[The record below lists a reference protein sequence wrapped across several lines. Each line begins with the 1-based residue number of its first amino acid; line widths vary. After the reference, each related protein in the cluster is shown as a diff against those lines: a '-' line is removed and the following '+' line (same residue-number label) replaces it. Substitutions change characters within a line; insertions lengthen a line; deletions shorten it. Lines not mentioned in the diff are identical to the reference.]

1 MAENNNN
8 GGKNTNIITKIN
20 DTISKVLGD
29 FPPVVQTIA
38 KIVVFGGLI
47 LLIAKAIGYIFPV
60 IVNVLFNLLVKIV
73 GFCILAAFLYGC
85 WYEVKLQMTRDEN
98 SFLLNERL
106 KYQKKEYEERERRRQ
121 ERQQTLKYYNT
132 QAVQLRLGSFFLFS
146 YCRFLRIAYHE
157 ICRKEFLVN
166 NPA

>member
-121 ERQQTLKYYNT
+121 ERDNKRQNT
-132 QAVQLRLGSFFLFS
+132 TTHKLSSFGWAAFFVFLLQVLAN
-146 YCRFLRIAYHE
+146 CI
-157 ICRKEFLVN
+157 
-166 NPA
+166 P

>member
-85 WYEVKLQMTRDEN
+85 WYEEKLQMTRDEN

-121 ERQQTLKYYNT
+121 ERDN
-132 QAVQLRLGSFFLFS
+132 R
-146 YCRFLRIAYHE
+146 R
-157 ICRKEFLVN
+157 
-166 NPA
+166 

>member
-85 WYEVKLQMTRDEN
+85 WYKVKLQMTRDEN

-121 ERQQTLKYYNT
+121 ER
-132 QAVQLRLGSFFLFS
+132 
-146 YCRFLRIAYHE
+146 
-157 ICRKEFLVN
+157 N
-166 NPA
+166 NRR

>member
-60 IVNVLFNLLVKIV
+60 IKPSRENPR
-73 GFCILAAFLYGC
+73 
-85 WYEVKLQMTRDEN
+85 LQSWD
-98 SFLLNERL
+98 
-106 KYQKKEYEERERRRQ
+106 ERRQ
-121 ERQQTLKYYNT
+121 VK
-132 QAVQLRLGSFFLFS
+132 
-146 YCRFLRIAYHE
+146 
-157 ICRKEFLVN
+157 
-166 NPA
+166 

>member
-47 LLIAKAIGYIFPV
+47 
-60 IVNVLFNLLVKIV
+60 
-73 GFCILAAFLYGC
+73 FLYGC

-106 KYQKKEYEERERRRQ
+106 KYQKKEYEEREHRRQ
-121 ERQQTLKYYNT
+121 ERDN
-132 QAVQLRLGSFFLFS
+132 R
-146 YCRFLRIAYHE
+146 R
-157 ICRKEFLVN
+157 
-166 NPA
+166 

>member
-38 KIVVFGGLI
+38 KIVVFGGLV

-121 ERQQTLKYYNT
+121 ERNNRQYNMIT
-132 QAVQLRLGSFFLFS
+132 HKLSSFGWAAFFVFLLQVLAN
-146 YCRFLRIAYHE
+146 CI
-157 ICRKEFLVN
+157 
-166 NPA
+166 P

>member
-38 KIVVFGGLI
+38 
-47 LLIAKAIGYIFPV
+47 
-60 IVNVLFNLLVKIV
+60 KIV

-121 ERQQTLKYYNT
+121 ER
-132 QAVQLRLGSFFLFS
+132 
-146 YCRFLRIAYHE
+146 
-157 ICRKEFLVN
+157 N
-166 NPA
+166 NRR

>member
-8 GGKNTNIITKIN
+8 NGKKNNIITKIN
-20 DTISKVLGD
+20 DTISNVLHD

-38 KIVVFGGLI
+38 KVVIFGGLI

-106 KYQKKEYEERERRRQ
+106 KYQKKEYEEREHRRQ
-121 ERQQTLKYYNT
+121 ERDN
-132 QAVQLRLGSFFLFS
+132 R
-146 YCRFLRIAYHE
+146 R
-157 ICRKEFLVN
+157 
-166 NPA
+166 

>member
-20 DTISKVLGD
+20 DTISNALRD

-38 KIVVFGGLI
+38 KVVIFGGLI
-47 LLIAKAIGYIFPV
+47 LLVFKAIGCIFPV
-60 IVNVLFNLLVKIV
+60 VVNVLFELLTSIV
-73 GFCILAAFLYGC
+73 TIGILALIGSAFVYQ
-85 WYEVKLQMTRDEN
+85 VKLQMTRDEN

-121 ERQQTLKYYNT
+121 ERDN
-132 QAVQLRLGSFFLFS
+132 R
-146 YCRFLRIAYHE
+146 R
-157 ICRKEFLVN
+157 
-166 NPA
+166 

>member
-121 ERQQTLKYYNT
+121 QTLKYYNT
-132 QAVQLRLGSFFLFS
+132 QAVQLRLGSFFCFPIAGSCELHTMKFVERSFS
-146 YCRFLRIAYHE
+146 
-157 ICRKEFLVN
+157 
-166 NPA
+166 

>member
-8 GGKNTNIITKIN
+8 GGKYTNIITKIN

-60 IVNVLFNLLVKIV
+60 IVNVLFNLLVNPPTTEV
-73 GFCILAAFLYGC
+73 MGFPPLLWVAAF
-85 WYEVKLQMTRDEN
+85 
-98 SFLLNERL
+98 
-106 KYQKKEYEERERRRQ
+106 
-121 ERQQTLKYYNT
+121 
-132 QAVQLRLGSFFLFS
+132 
-146 YCRFLRIAYHE
+146 
-157 ICRKEFLVN
+157 
-166 NPA
+166 

>member
-8 GGKNTNIITKIN
+8 GGKSTNIIIKIN

-85 WYEVKLQMTRDEN
+85 WYKVKLQMTRDEN

-121 ERQQTLKYYNT
+121 ER
-132 QAVQLRLGSFFLFS
+132 
-146 YCRFLRIAYHE
+146 
-157 ICRKEFLVN
+157 N
-166 NPA
+166 NRR

>member
-8 GGKNTNIITKIN
+8 GGKNANIITKIN

-85 WYEVKLQMTRDEN
+85 WYKVKLQMTRDEN

-121 ERQQTLKYYNT
+121 ER
-132 QAVQLRLGSFFLFS
+132 
-146 YCRFLRIAYHE
+146 
-157 ICRKEFLVN
+157 N
-166 NPA
+166 NRR

>member
-20 DTISKVLGD
+20 DTISNVLRD

-38 KIVVFGGLI
+38 KVVIFGGLI
-47 LLIAKAIGYIFPV
+47 LLVFKAIGCIFPV
-60 IVNVLFNLLVKIV
+60 VVNVLFELLTSIV
-73 GFCILAAFLYGC
+73 SIGILALIGSAFVYQ
-85 WYEVKLQMTRDEN
+85 VKLQMTRDEN

-121 ERQQTLKYYNT
+121 ERDN
-132 QAVQLRLGSFFLFS
+132 R
-146 YCRFLRIAYHE
+146 R
-157 ICRKEFLVN
+157 
-166 NPA
+166 

>member
-106 KYQKKEYEERERRRQ
+106 KYQKKEYEEREHRRQ
-121 ERQQTLKYYNT
+121 ERDNRRKYIIIH
-132 QAVQLRLGSFFLFS
+132 RLSSFGWAAFFVFL
-146 YCRFLRIAYHE
+146 LQVLANRI
-157 ICRKEFLVN
+157 
-166 NPA
+166 P

>member
-60 IVNVLFNLLVKIV
+60 IVNVLFNLLVNPPTTKV
-73 GFCILAAFLYGC
+73 AGFPLLLWVAAF
-85 WYEVKLQMTRDEN
+85 
-98 SFLLNERL
+98 
-106 KYQKKEYEERERRRQ
+106 
-121 ERQQTLKYYNT
+121 
-132 QAVQLRLGSFFLFS
+132 
-146 YCRFLRIAYHE
+146 
-157 ICRKEFLVN
+157 
-166 NPA
+166 

>member
-20 DTISKVLGD
+20 DTISKILGD

-60 IVNVLFNLLVKIV
+60 IVNVLFELLTSIV
-73 GFCILAAFLYGC
+73 TIGILALIGSAFVYQ
-85 WYEVKLQMTRDEN
+85 VKLQMTRDEN

-121 ERQQTLKYYNT
+121 ERDN
-132 QAVQLRLGSFFLFS
+132 R
-146 YCRFLRIAYHE
+146 R
-157 ICRKEFLVN
+157 
-166 NPA
+166 

>member
-20 DTISKVLGD
+20 DTISNVLRD

-38 KIVVFGGLI
+38 KVVIFGGLI
-47 LLIAKAIGYIFPV
+47 LLVLKAIGCIFPV
-60 IVNVLFNLLVKIV
+60 VVNVLFELLTSIV
-73 GFCILAAFLYGC
+73 TIGILALIGSAFVYQ
-85 WYEVKLQMTRDEN
+85 VKLQMTRDEN

-121 ERQQTLKYYNT
+121 ERDN
-132 QAVQLRLGSFFLFS
+132 R
-146 YCRFLRIAYHE
+146 R
-157 ICRKEFLVN
+157 
-166 NPA
+166 

>member
-20 DTISKVLGD
+20 DTISKILGD

-60 IVNVLFNLLVKIV
+60 IVNVLFELLTSIV
-73 GFCILAAFLYGC
+73 TIGILALIGSAFVYQ
-85 WYEVKLQMTRDEN
+85 VKLQMTRDEN

-121 ERQQTLKYYNT
+121 ERDNRQ
-132 QAVQLRLGSFFLFS
+132 
-146 YCRFLRIAYHE
+146 
-157 ICRKEFLVN
+157 
-166 NPA
+166 

>member
-38 KIVVFGGLI
+38 KIVVFGGFI

-60 IVNVLFNLLVKIV
+60 VVNVLFELLTSIV
-73 GFCILAAFLYGC
+73 TIGILALIGSAFVYQ
-85 WYEVKLQMTRDEN
+85 VKLQMTRDEN

-121 ERQQTLKYYNT
+121 ERDN
-132 QAVQLRLGSFFLFS
+132 R
-146 YCRFLRIAYHE
+146 R
-157 ICRKEFLVN
+157 
-166 NPA
+166 

>member
-60 IVNVLFNLLVKIV
+60 VVNVLFELLRSSGK
-73 GFCILAAFLYGC
+73 
-85 WYEVKLQMTRDEN
+85 N
-98 SFLLNERL
+98 SP
-106 KYQKKEYEERERRRQ
+106 
-121 ERQQTLKYYNT
+121 
-132 QAVQLRLGSFFLFS
+132 SFMWGMNCHFT
-146 YCRFLRIAYHE
+146 
-157 ICRKEFLVN
+157 V
-166 NPA
+166 

>member
-20 DTISKVLGD
+20 DTISKILGD

-60 IVNVLFNLLVKIV
+60 IVNVLFELLTSIV
-73 GFCILAAFLYGC
+73 TIGILALIGSAFVYQ
-85 WYEVKLQMTRDEN
+85 VKLQMTRNEN

-121 ERQQTLKYYNT
+121 ERDNRQ
-132 QAVQLRLGSFFLFS
+132 
-146 YCRFLRIAYHE
+146 
-157 ICRKEFLVN
+157 
-166 NPA
+166 

>member
-60 IVNVLFNLLVKIV
+60 VVNVLFELLTSIV
-73 GFCILAAFLYGC
+73 TIGILVLIGSAFVYQ
-85 WYEVKLQMTRDEN
+85 VKLQMTRDEN

-121 ERQQTLKYYNT
+121 ERDN
-132 QAVQLRLGSFFLFS
+132 R
-146 YCRFLRIAYHE
+146 R
-157 ICRKEFLVN
+157 
-166 NPA
+166 

>member
-38 KIVVFGGLI
+38 KVIVFGGII
-47 LLIAKAIGYIFPV
+47 LLIAKAIGYIFPAV
-60 IVNVLFNLLVKIV
+60 VNVLFSLLTSIV
-73 GFCILAAFLYGC
+73 TIGILALIGSAFVYQ
-85 WYEVKLQMTRDEN
+85 VKLRMTRDEN

-121 ERQQTLKYYNT
+121 ERDN
-132 QAVQLRLGSFFLFS
+132 R
-146 YCRFLRIAYHE
+146 R
-157 ICRKEFLVN
+157 
-166 NPA
+166 

>member
-106 KYQKKEYEERERRRQ
+106 KYQKKEYEEREHRRR
-121 ERQQTLKYYNT
+121 ERDN
-132 QAVQLRLGSFFLFS
+132 R
-146 YCRFLRIAYHE
+146 R
-157 ICRKEFLVN
+157 
-166 NPA
+166 

>member
-60 IVNVLFNLLVKIV
+60 VVNVLFELLTSIV
-73 GFCILAAFLYGC
+73 TIGILALIGSAFVYQ
-85 WYEVKLQMTRDEN
+85 VKLQMTRDEN

-121 ERQQTLKYYNT
+121 ERDN
-132 QAVQLRLGSFFLFS
+132 R
-146 YCRFLRIAYHE
+146 R
-157 ICRKEFLVN
+157 
-166 NPA
+166 

>member
-98 SFLLNERL
+98 SFLLSQQPRL
-106 KYQKKEYEERERRRQ
+106 NQSAGYRWGLQ
-121 ERQQTLKYYNT
+121 
-132 QAVQLRLGSFFLFS
+132 G
-146 YCRFLRIAYHE
+146 
-157 ICRKEFLVN
+157 
-166 NPA
+166 NP

>member
-1 MAENNNN
+1 MWSAAFCTDICYNWHKKEEPTWQKIITTVA
-8 GGKNTNIITKIN
+8 KNTNIITKIN

-106 KYQKKEYEERERRRQ
+106 KYQKKEYEEREHRRQ
-121 ERQQTLKYYNT
+121 ERDN
-132 QAVQLRLGSFFLFS
+132 R
-146 YCRFLRIAYHE
+146 R
-157 ICRKEFLVN
+157 
-166 NPA
+166 

>member
-8 GGKNTNIITKIN
+8 GGKNTNIITKFN

-29 FPPVVQTIA
+29 FPPVVQT
-38 KIVVFGGLI
+38 
-47 LLIAKAIGYIFPV
+47 IAKAIGYIFPV

-106 KYQKKEYEERERRRQ
+106 KYQKKEYEEREHRRQ
-121 ERQQTLKYYNT
+121 ERDN
-132 QAVQLRLGSFFLFS
+132 R
-146 YCRFLRIAYHE
+146 R
-157 ICRKEFLVN
+157 
-166 NPA
+166 